1 MKLIA
6 GPCAIE
12 SHQWLLDVA
21 KQLFDALD
29 KINFP
34 LEDFYFKSSFDKANR
49 TNAKSGRG
57 VGIDEGL
64 EALTDVRDGTTMHH
78 CPGFKT
84 LTDFHECWQI
94 EKMMKEYPDAVDV
107 VQIPAFLCRQ
117 TDLIEAACL
126 TGKIVNIKK
135 GQWLSPQEA
144 CRIYEKC
151 KHFGHL
157 QDAWITERGT
167 MHGYG
172 NLIVDIPGI
181 EHMADRRI
189 KVVFDITHSAQQPGG
204 SERTGGARWRMIPN
218 TRAAISTGK
227 LFGLFMEVHPDPK
240 NAISDAAT
248 QIHLDDF
255 TEFMRRIG
263 YDQPFVD
270 QKLDGRNRTL
280 LKWS

>member
-12 SHQWLLDVA
+12 GHAWLLEVA
-21 KQLFDALD
+21 TELVGELDA
-29 KINFP
+29 INFP

-49 TNAKSGRG
+49 TSKDSGRG

-64 EALTDVRDGTTMHH
+64 SALEMVNDIRGI
-78 CPGFKT
+78 KT

-94 EKMMKEYPDAVDV
+94 EKMMKDFPDAVDV

-117 TDLIEAACL
+117 TDLIEAACA

-135 GQWLSPQEA
+135 GQWLSPKEA
-144 CRIYEKC
+144 VRVYEKAEDW
-151 KHFGHL
+151 GG
-157 QDAWITERGT
+157 DVWITERGT
-167 MHGYG
+167 VHGYG
-172 NLIVDIPGI
+172 NLVVDVPGI
-181 EHMADRRI
+181 TLVADKGI
-189 KVVFDITHSAQQPGG
+189 KVVFDVTHSAQMPGG
-204 SERTGGARWRMIPN
+204 STTEGARWKMIPN
-218 TRAAISTGK
+218 ARAAISTGK

-240 NAISDAAT
+240 NAISDAST
-248 QIHLDDF
+248 QIALDF
-255 TEFMRRIG
+255 FPEFMHRIG

-270 QKLDGRNRTL
+270 HVLDGRNRTL